1 MKYIKPF
8 TIPDYIASSVIA
20 LYFISGLFITGS
32 YGVNWD
38 DNLQRDNGMSN
49 WSFITNT
56 DRARLT
62 ENLDRYHGPAFE
74 IFLVSLEKEF
84 DLKDPH
90 SIYLLRHY
98 MVFLFF
104 TSVLMAFFLFCRK
117 LFASSW
123 LGLVGMLMILL
134 CPRILAESFY
144 NPKDIVFLGAMIWSM
159 YSLIL
164 FAESPTVWRCIL
176 HAFICA
182 FAVDIRLVGILVVL
196 PTIILLAL
204 NVYQKRYLMK
214 DMATVAIFY
223 FIVFFAFMMLMWPIL
238 TVDPFEQL
246 WMAYKSLFRNVWK
259 IILVVRIG

>member
-90 SIYLLRHY
+90 SIDGFFS
-98 MVFLFF
+98 FLQK
-104 TSVLMAFFLFCRK
+104 AFC
-117 LFASSW
+117 
-123 LGLVGMLMILL
+123 
-134 CPRILAESFY
+134 
-144 NPKDIVFLGAMIWSM
+144 
-159 YSLIL
+159 
-164 FAESPTVWRCIL
+164 
-176 HAFICA
+176 
-182 FAVDIRLVGILVVL
+182 
-196 PTIILLAL
+196 
-204 NVYQKRYLMK
+204 
-214 DMATVAIFY
+214 
-223 FIVFFAFMMLMWPIL
+223 
-238 TVDPFEQL
+238 EQL
-246 WMAYKSLFRNVWK
+246 
-259 IILVVRIG
+259 VRIGGNADATAMSTNFS